1 MSNPKIIYGFH
12 AVTVRLRQHPK
23 SMHAIYLDGQRQD
36 GRMRDLV
43 KLAESCQVKVHHV
56 DRERLTGLTGNTQ
69 HQGVVAQVDQIVLNQ
84 NVDDLIE
91 KAQAANRAPVFLILD
106 GIQDPHNLGACLRV
120 ADVFGVDAIIAPKDK
135 SVGVTPTVAK
145 VASGAA
151 ETVPYIMVTNLAR
164 TLRELKDHQ
173 IWVFGADMD
182 GTRLLNDVPFCEYK
196 HGIALVLGAEGAGLR
211 KLTKDTCDELISIPM
226 FGHVESLNVSV
237 ASGICLYEVRRTLK

>member
-23 SMHAIYLDGQRQD
+23 SIYGIYLDAQRQD

-43 KLAESCQVKVHHV
+43 KLAESSQIKIHHV
-56 DRERLTGLTGNTQ
+56 DRDRLTGLAGNTQ
-69 HQGVVAQVDQIVLNQ
+69 HQGVVAQVENIVLNQ
-84 NVDDLIE
+84 NLDDLIE
-91 KAQAANRAPVFLILD
+91 KVHAKNKAPVFLILD

-120 ADVFGVDAIIAPKDK
+120 ADVFAVDAIIAPKDK

-145 VASGAA
+145 VASGAV
-151 ETVPYIMVTNLAR
+151 ETIPYIMVTNLAR

-173 IWVFGADMD
+173 IWIFGADME
-182 GTRLLNDVPFCEYK
+182 GERQLNDIPFKEYN
-196 HGIALVLGAEGAGLR
+196 HGVALVLGAEGAGLR
-211 KLTKDTCDELISIPM
+211 KLTKETCDELISIPM
-226 FGHVESLNVSV
+226 FGQVESLNVSV